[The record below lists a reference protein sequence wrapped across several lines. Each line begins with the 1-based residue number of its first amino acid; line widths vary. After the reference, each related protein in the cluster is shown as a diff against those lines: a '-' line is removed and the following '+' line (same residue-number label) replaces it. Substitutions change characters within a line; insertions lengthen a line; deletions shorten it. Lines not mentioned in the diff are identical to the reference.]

1 MPCRKR
7 RSQIFP
13 GISTV
18 AHPGLRPASPKPST
32 FPVPIQPRR
41 QASAAARPK
50 VTRLQTIYRQ
60 GERSEII
67 TTAHAILEGATKPP
81 VLVERLEDVDPA
93 SDFTF
98 VNLPEAELCLG
109 QLVRLC
115 ARALPYWYPELDR
128 LMDVQVLAPMHKGVC
143 GIGNL
148 NEQLREALNPGAE
161 SLQALGNTF
170 AVGDKVIQTRNNYDK
185 GLFNGD
191 LGRVLSIDSASRTLT
206 AEFDGDPH
214 LFESGE
220 LSELAPAYAISIHKS
235 QGSEFPVVVMPL
247 LKAHFVLLQR
257 NLLYTGITRGRRKVF
272 VLGDPAA
279 YAMAVR
285 NAQAAERHTGLRGL
299 LASPE
304 AGNNGFTEES
314 SR

>member
-1 MPCRKR
+1 MGQAFQAQPM
-7 RSQIFP
+7 SSDEP
-13 GISTV
+13 AGD
-18 AHPGLRPASPKPST
+18 RPA
-32 FPVPIQPRR
+32 
-41 QASAAARPK
+41 

-67 TTAHAILEGATKPP
+67 TTAHAILEGAVKPP
-81 VLVERLEDVDPA
+81 ILVQRLEDVDPA
-93 SDFTF
+93 HDFTF
-98 VNLPEAELCLG
+98 VELPEAETCLE

-115 ARALPYWYPELDR
+115 ARAIPYWFPELDR
-128 LMDVQVLAPMHKGVC
+128 VMDVQVLAPMHKGVC

-148 NEQLREALNPGAE
+148 NERLREALNPGTE

-191 LGRVLSIDSASRTLT
+191 LGRITTVDCEARTLT
-206 AEFDGDPH
+206 ADFDGDPH

-285 NAQAAERHTGLRGL
+285 NASASQRHTGLRHL
-299 LASPE
+299 LE
-304 AGNNGFTEES
+304 ALRNRG
-314 SR
+314 